1 MKSNDYPLNTLSQE
15 VAMPRGKAL
24 VALLDSYFRFNY
36 MIYLTMYYSIEKV
49 LSVHYEVCLL
59 VYAP

>member
-1 MKSNDYPLNTLSQE
+1 
-15 VAMPRGKAL
+15 MPRGKAL

-49 LSVHYEVCLL
+49 LSVHYVVCLL
-59 VYAP
+59 VYVP

>member
-36 MIYLTMYYSIEKV
+36 MIYLTMYYTIEKV
-49 LSVHYEVCLL
+49 FTGHYVVCLF
-59 VYAP
+59 VYDP